1 MISIAE
7 HLSSRQM
14 TWDAAARKSGLSPER
29 LRQVDSGAEPTLG
42 EMRLIAKMLRVPLSA
57 FTEQAPPEPIKM
69 LFRQTLEQR
78 DVAKQTSI
86 ELLSAQI
93 RDVLAFASDL
103 PTDLR
108 WLDAF
113 RGMDPRT
120 APAESFATV
129 FRKLFSRT
137 DALEP
142 LQNLSQIA
150 AELGIFILF
159 CRDSTIEGVSAI
171 VDNRAFIFVGART
184 FAPRMLFTL
193 GHELGHLVA
202 HHSRAGENFALFDS
216 ELDGNTIEGGSS
228 RQDEKF
234 ADSFASSLLLPR
246 EGVIRFLRSVR
257 SQLQSAGPLGD
268 IEILCLARFYNL
280 GFEVTAR
287 RCEQLGLL
295 PRNGARALYQ
305 KLTDEF
311 GNPEKRA
318 DALELPPR
326 DQLRIDPS
334 PVLLRHAVKKIRS
347 GSMSMGK
354 AAELLNMPA
363 TVLFAA
369 HESFSSPS
377 QGYLA

>member
-1 MISIAE
+1 MISIAA
-7 HLSSRQM
+7 HLSSRRM
-14 TWDAAARKSGLSPER
+14 TWDVAAQKSGLSSER
-29 LRQVDSGAEPTLG
+29 LRQVDSGAQATLG

-57 FTEQAPPEPIKM
+57 FTEQAPAEPIKM
-69 LFRQTLEQR
+69 LFRQTLGQQ

-86 ELLSAQI
+86 ELLSAQV

-103 PTDLR
+103 PTNLR

-113 RGMDPRT
+113 RGMSPMISS
-120 APAESFATV
+120 AESFANV
-129 FRKLFSRT
+129 FRDLHARV
-137 DALEP
+137 DAVEP

-171 VDNRAFIFVGART
+171 VDDRAFIFVGART

-216 ELDGNTIEGGSS
+216 EVDGNSLGESS
-228 RQDEKF
+228 GREEEKF
-234 ADSFASSLLLPR
+234 ADAFASSLLLPKK
-246 EGVIRFLRSVR
+246 GVLRFLSAIRSE
-257 SQLQSAGPLGD
+257 LQSKGPLGD
-268 IEILCLARFYNL
+268 VEILCLARFYNV

-305 KLTDEF
+305 ELVAEF

-318 DALELPPR
+318 DSLELPPR

-334 PVLLRHAVKKIRS
+334 PVLLRHAVKKIKS

-363 TVLFAA
+363 SLLFAA
-369 HESFSSPS
+369 HESLSSS
-377 QGYLA
+377 NRGYLA

>member
-7 HLSSRQM
+7 HLSSRHL
-14 TWDAAARKSGLSPER
+14 TWDAAAKKSGLSPER
-29 LRQVDSGAEPTLG
+29 LRQVDSGADPTLG
-42 EMRLIAKMLRVPLSA
+42 EMRLIAKMLRIPLSA
-57 FTEQAPPEPIKM
+57 FTEQTPPEPIKM
-69 LFRQTLEQR
+69 LFRQTLAQP
-78 DVAKQTSI
+78 DVTKQTSV

-108 WLDAF
+108 WLDVF
-113 RGMDPRT
+113 RGMDSRT
-120 APAESFATV
+120 TPAEGFASI
-129 FRKLFSRT
+129 FRKMFTRT

-150 AELGIFILF
+150 AELGIFVLF

-184 FAPRMLFTL
+184 FAPRILFTL

-216 ELDGNTIEGGSS
+216 ELVGNTIEGGSS
-228 RQDEKF
+228 RQEEKF
-234 ADSFASSLLLPR
+234 ADSFAASLLLPE
-246 EGVIRFLRSVR
+246 EGVIRFLRAMR
-257 SQLQSAGPLGD
+257 SQLQGTGPLGD

-305 KLTDEF
+305 KLIDEF

-318 DALELPPR
+318 DALGLPPR
-326 DQLRIDPS
+326 EPLRIDPS
-334 PVLLRHAVKKIRS
+334 PVLLQHAVKKIRS
-347 GSMSMGK
+347 GSISMGK

-363 TVLFAA
+363 AVLFAA
-369 HESFSSPS
+369 HESFSSRRR
-377 QGYLA
+377 GYLA

>member
-1 MISIAE
+1 MINIAE
-7 HLSSRQM
+7 HLSSRHM
-14 TWDAAARKSGLSPER
+14 TWDVAAQKSGLSPER
-29 LRQVDSGAEPTLG
+29 LRQVDSGADATLG
-42 EMRLIAKMLRVPLSA
+42 EMRLIAKMLRIPLAA
-57 FTEQAPPEPIKM
+57 FTEQAPPEPIRM
-69 LFRQTLEQR
+69 LFRKTLAQP
-78 DVAKQTSI
+78 DVTKKTSI

-93 RDVLAFASDL
+93 RDVLAFASDI

-108 WLDAF
+108 WLDVF
-113 RGMDPRT
+113 QGMDPRT
-120 APAESFATV
+120 MPATSFATV

-137 DALEP
+137 DSLGP

-184 FAPRMLFTL
+184 FAPRMLFTV

-202 HHSRAGENFALFDS
+202 HHSCTDENFALFDAK
-216 ELDGNTIEGGSS
+216 LAGGTIEGGSS
-228 RQDEKF
+228 REDEKF
-234 ADSFASSLLLPR
+234 ADSFASSLLLPK
-246 EGVIRFLRSVR
+246 EGVIRFLRSIR
-257 SQLQSAGPLGD
+257 SQLKVTGPLGD

-280 GFEVTAR
+280 SFEVTAR

-295 PRNGARALYQ
+295 PPNGARALYQ

-326 DQLRIDPS
+326 ETLRIDPS
-334 PVLLRHAVKKIRS
+334 PVLLQHAVKKIRL

-369 HESFSSPS
+369 HESFHPPR
-377 QGYLA
+377 QGYQA

>member
-1 MISIAE
+1 MISIAA
-7 HLSSRQM
+7 HLSSRRM
-14 TWDAAARKSGLSPER
+14 TWDTAAQKSGLSSER
-29 LRQVDSGAEPTLG
+29 LQQVDSGADPTLG
-42 EMRLIAKMLRVPLSA
+42 EMRMIAKMLRIPLSA

-69 LFRQTLEQR
+69 LFRQTLAQP
-78 DVAKQTSI
+78 DAAKQTSI
-86 ELLSAQI
+86 ELLSSQI
-93 RDVLAFASDL
+93 RDVLAFTSDL

-113 RGMDPRT
+113 RGMNPRT
-120 APAESFATV
+120 TPAESFATV

-150 AELGIFILF
+150 AELGIFVLF

-184 FAPRMLFTL
+184 FAPRMLFTV

-216 ELDGNTIEGGSS
+216 ELVGNTIEGGSS
-228 RQDEKF
+228 REEEKF
-234 ADSFASSLLLPR
+234 ADAFASSLLLPK

-257 SQLQSAGPLGD
+257 SQLQATGPLGD

-287 RCEQLGLL
+287 RCEQLELL

-305 KLTDEF
+305 KLADEF

-326 DQLRIDPS
+326 DALRIDPS
-334 PVLLRHAVKKIRS
+334 PVLLQHAVKKIRS

-369 HESFSSPS
+369 HENFPPPR